1 MKLKMAQNSLFA
13 ILLRKPWWISIALV
27 VGIALAARALVP
39 QPYVVFGMM
48 GGFPF
53 LVIGIMA
60 AWRQWHAPDP
70 ERMAQALQKAGAMSW
85 RDFSDVIEKAFGHQG
100 YAVTRLNADS
110 HRKSKRSGNG
120 NGNGNGPA
128 GAADFSLERGGQTT
142 LLKCKRWKA
151 ANLGVEPLRDLA
163 ALREAQGADQCIFI
177 SLSLPTDKAQRFARE
192 NSVQL
197 VCEADLAKMLA

>member
-1 MKLKMAQNSLFA
+1 MKLKMAPNSLFA

-27 VGIALAARALVP
+27 GVIALAARALVP

-53 LVIGIMA
+53 LVIGVMA

-70 ERMAQALQKAGAMSW
+70 ERMAQALQKAAAMSW

-100 YAVTRLNADS
+100 YAVTRLDS
-110 HRKSKRSGNG
+110 AGHGKGNRTG
-120 NGNGNGPA
+120 SAPA
-128 GAADFSLERGGQTT
+128 SAADFSLERRGQTT
-142 LLKCKRWKA
+142 LLNCKRWKA

-163 ALREAQGADQCIFI
+163 ALREAQGADQCIFV
-177 SLSLPTDKAQRFARE
+177 SLSLPTDKVQRFARE
-192 NSVQL
+192 NRVQL